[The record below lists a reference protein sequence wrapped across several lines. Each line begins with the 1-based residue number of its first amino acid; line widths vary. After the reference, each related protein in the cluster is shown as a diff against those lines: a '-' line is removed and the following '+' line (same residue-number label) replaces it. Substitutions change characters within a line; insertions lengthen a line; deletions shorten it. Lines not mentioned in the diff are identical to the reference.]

1 MASVG
6 TMDFFEH
13 QDVARKK
20 TSLLIFYYV
29 LAVILIAAA
38 VYLAFAATFIGV
50 KAKTG
55 AEFSPDQLWN
65 LELFGWVVGGT
76 LLIVLVGSTYK
87 ISQLSAGGEAVA
99 QMLGGRPIN
108 PNTRDADER
117 KVLNVV
123 EEMAIASGTPVPP
136 VFMLEH
142 EDGINAFAA
151 GFSPSD
157 AVIGVT
163 RGCVRQLSRDE
174 LQGVIAHEFSHVL
187 NGDMRLNIRLIG
199 VLNGILII
207 GLIGYWV
214 FRTSLYSRSSRSSN
228 EKGNKLPIVLLGLIV
243 MIIGYVGVFFGK
255 LIKSAVSRQREYLA
269 DASAVQFTRNPAGIS
284 GALKRIAGY
293 NTGSRL
299 RTPKAEEASHMFFSN
314 GLASSFMNLMATHP
328 PLDERIRRLDP
339 YFDMELG
346 EAKGVG
352 AAGVAAAGAAGF
364 AGGAP
369 QQFTAVP
376 DEVVS
381 SVGNP
386 MPEHL
391 SYASDLLSALP
402 DELRA
407 AAYEPFGARA
417 VMYGLLLNAETDA
430 RKIQLEHLQQ
440 HADPAVYNET
450 IRLAAMIHE
459 IGRQAYLPLTDLA
472 IATLKKLSPAQ
483 YGAFCRNIDHLVK
496 ADKQIDLFEFTL
508 QRMIIR
514 HLDPTFTKTK
524 PPAVKYH
531 DLAPISSECAALLSC
546 LAYWG
551 AEGDADARSAFE
563 NGARALGLG
572 SLPMDALDACGLG
585 TVDGALS
592 ALAAAVP
599 GVKKMILK
607 GCVACVA
614 SDGKVTIEEAEL
626 LRAVADSLD
635 CPIPPF
641 IG

>member
-1 MASVG
+1 MASTA

-20 TSLLIFYYV
+20 TSLLIFYYI
-29 LAVILIAAA
+29 LAVILIAGA

-50 KAKTG
+50 KVKTG
-55 AEFSPDQLWN
+55 SEFTPEQLWN
-65 LELFGWVVGGT
+65 LELFTWVVGGT
-76 LLIVLVGSTYK
+76 LLVVVFGSVYK
-87 ISQLSAGGEAVA
+87 ISQLSGGGESVA
-99 QMLGGRPIN
+99 QMLGGRPIS

-117 KVLNVV
+117 KILNVV

-136 VFMLEH
+136 VFLLEH
-142 EDGINAFAA
+142 EQGINAFAA
-151 GFSPSD
+151 GFGPND

-174 LQGVIAHEFSHVL
+174 LQGVIAHEFSHIL

-199 VLNGILII
+199 VLNGILIV
-207 GLIGYWV
+207 GLIGYWI
-214 FRTSLYSRSSRSSN
+214 FRTSLYSRSSRSSK
-228 EKGNKLPIVLLGLIV
+228 EQGNKLPIVLLGLIV

-293 NTGSRL
+293 STGSKL
-299 RTPKAEEASHMFFSN
+299 ATPKAEEASHMFFSN
-314 GLASSFMNLMATHP
+314 GLASSLLGLMATHP

-346 EAKGVG
+346 EAG
-352 AAGVAAAGAAGF
+352 AGTAAGF
-364 AGGAP
+364 AGQTA
-369 QQFTAVP
+369 QQFKAVP
-376 DEVVS
+376 EDVVS
-381 SVGNP
+381 SVGKP

-391 SYASDLLSALP
+391 SYVSDLLSSLP

-417 VMYGLLLNAETDA
+417 VIYGLLLNADADA
-430 RKIQLEHLQQ
+430 RKTQLEHLQE

-450 IRLAAMIHE
+450 IRLAALMRD
-459 IGRQAYLPLTDLA
+459 IGRRAYLPLTDLA
-472 IATLKKLSPAQ
+472 IATLRKLSPAQ
-483 YGAFCRNIDHLVK
+483 YGTFCRNIDHLVK
-496 ADKQIDLFEFTL
+496 ADKQIDLFEYAL

-514 HLDPTFTKTK
+514 HLDPTFSKTK
-524 PPAVKYH
+524 PPPIRHHEVGAVT
-531 DLAPISSECAALLSC
+531 AECTALMSC

-551 AEGDADARSAFE
+551 ADSEGEAREAFGK
-563 NGARALGLG
+563 GAQALGVGEL
-572 SLPMDALDACGLG
+572 SMDAQANCGLG
-585 TVDGALS
+585 TVDE
-592 ALAAAVP
+592 ALASLASAAP
-599 GVKKMILK
+599 GVKKMVLK

-626 LRAVADSLD
+626 LRSVADALG
-635 CPIPPF
+635 CPVPPF
-641 IG
+641 LG

>member
-1 MASVG
+1 MASAG

-13 QDVARKK
+13 QDVARRK
-20 TSLLIFYYV
+20 TSVLILYYV
-29 LAVILIAAA
+29 LAVVLIAAA
-38 VYLAFAATFIGV
+38 VYFAFAATFIGF

-55 AEFSPDQLWN
+55 SEFDPEQLWN
-65 LELFGWVVGGT
+65 LELFTWVIGGT
-76 LLIVLVGSTYK
+76 LLVVVTGSLYK
-87 ISQLSAGGEAVA
+87 ISQLSGGGESVA
-99 QMLGGRPIN
+99 QMLGGRPIS
-108 PNTRDADER
+108 PNTRDGDER

-136 VFMLEH
+136 VFMLDG

-174 LQGVIAHEFSHVL
+174 LQGVIAHEFSHIL

-199 VLNGILII
+199 VLNGILVI
-207 GLIGYWV
+207 GLVGYWV
-214 FRTSLYSRSSRSSN
+214 FRTSLYSRSSRSN

-284 GALKRIAGY
+284 GALKTIAGFK
-293 NTGSRL
+293 TGSRL
-299 RTPKAEEASHMFFSN
+299 QSTKAEEASHMFFSN
-314 GLASSFMNLMATHP
+314 GLTSSLMSLMATHP
-328 PLDERIRRLDP
+328 PLDDRIRRLDP

-346 EAKGVG
+346 EAKGGG
-352 AAGVAAAGAAGF
+352 AATVAAGGAAGF

-369 QQFTAVP
+369 RQFAAVP

-391 SYASDLLSALP
+391 SYASDLLGALP
-402 DELRA
+402 NELRA

-417 VMYGLLLNAETDA
+417 VMYALLLNEDTEA
-430 RKIQLEHLQQ
+430 RKTQLRHLEE

-450 IRLAAMIHE
+450 IRLAAAME
-459 IGRQAYLPLTDLA
+459 GLDPRCYLPLTDLA
-472 IATLKKLSPAQ
+472 IGTLKKLSASQ
-483 YGAFCRNIDHLVK
+483 YGAFCQNIDHLVK

-508 QRMIIR
+508 QRMIVR
-514 HLDPTFTKTK
+514 HLDPTFRRVK
-524 PPAVKYH
+524 PPTVRRS
-531 DLAPISSECAALLSC
+531 DLASVSGECGALLSC
-546 LAYWG
+546 LAHWG
-551 AEGDADARSAFE
+551 ADDGEAQAAFSKGAGALNIEGLSMDPADS
-563 NGARALGLG
+563 
-572 SLPMDALDACGLG
+572 CGLAA
-585 TVDGALS
+585 VDEALS
-592 ALAAAVP
+592 SLAAAAP
-599 GVKKMILK
+599 GVKKLILK

-641 IG
+641 LT